1 MGGTLALLL
10 GVGEAA
16 AQQGG
21 TIAGVA
27 RDTTGAVLPGVT
39 VEAASPALIEKVR
52 AAVTDGDGQYQIV
65 NLRPGNYT
73 VTFTLTGFSTV
84 RREGI
89 VLTAGFTASVNGEM
103 KVGAVEETITVTGAS
118 PLVDTQNVR
127 QQMSVTEETLEALP
141 TGTTGV
147 SNLAAFTPGLTTT
160 AGSNV
165 GGSAG
170 TYNTSSVIQSN
181 FHGKLGAITQYD
193 GMSVNNPVRPGA
205 TGYILSP
212 ATLQEW
218 VVETGG
224 GLAESNAGTSV
235 ALNVVPKEGG
245 NTFKGQGNFVYSN
258 GGMQGNNL
266 SDTLRARNLT
276 TVSQVDYLY
285 DADFSLGGPIKT
297 DKLWFFTSHRVQGNE
312 IQRAGVFFNATQDTL
327 FYTPDRSR
335 PAFRQDILNSNALR
349 LTWQISRKFK
359 LNGHAEPQRNCVCR
373 ARGEFVAPEASYR
386 WNFWPTG
393 LYQVT
398 WNATMSNKLLFEA
411 AAGIMQFQWPV
422 EFQPE
427 TGNAISVLDQ
437 ATNFTYGS
445 AGGVASFPLSVP
457 GPRRAPRYS
466 QRASM
471 TYVTGSHN
479 FKSGFHLMQ
488 GVTEVEGHVNG
499 NRSYRFRGSTPTTA
513 VPNLVTLYADP
524 FFQKEE
530 MNANLGAFVQDR
542 WTLKRLSLNLGL
554 RFEYVNSEIVDH
566 DLPAGEFVGARKVAA
581 IKNVPNWTD
590 LNPRLGAA
598 YDLFGNGKTAIRA
611 SFGRY
616 VIDTSTEIA
625 QSINPIFAN
634 STVNRTWGDTTFG
647 AGDPRSGNFVPDCD
661 LRNPAINGECGAW
674 DNQNFGTPAV
684 RARYAS
690 DVVTGFGNR
699 GYLWDFATEV
709 QQELSSRISVRVGYY
724 RNWDGNLTVIDN
736 LEVSPSDFTTYCITA
751 PVDAR
756 LPNGGG
762 YQLCGLANESRAV
775 FGRSNT
781 VVEKASK
788 FGDAKRVSDF
798 IAVNISSRFGRGI
811 QFGGGVDTGRSI
823 VDRCFAV
830 DSPAQTTFDFVTATV
845 SRGTTSVSA
854 ASPSYCRLDIPFSA
868 QTQVKLFGAYPLP
881 YQMLVSA
888 VLQNL
893 SGPEIRADYAATNAQ
908 IAPSLGR
915 NLAACPADTGACS
928 ATVVIPLVRP
938 GTMFEDRRTQLDL
951 RVSRRFNFKSRYS
964 VDASLDV
971 YNVTNNSSVITL
983 SNAFG
988 PTWQQPTAVLDARMF
1003 QINARFNF

>member
-1 MGGTLALLL
+1 MGRVSVWMVSAVVSISCVL
-10 GVGEAA
+10 GSSRVS
-16 AQQGG
+16 AQQAAS
-21 TIAGVA
+21 ISGVV
-27 RDTTGAVLPGVT
+27 RDTSGAVLPGVT

-52 AAVTDGDGQYQIV
+52 NIVSDGDGQYRIV
-65 NLRPGNYT
+65 DLRPGTYT
-73 VTFTLTGFSTV
+73 VTFSLTGFSTYK
-84 RREGI
+84 REG
-89 VLTAGFTASVNGEM
+89 VELTAGFNAAINGEM
-103 KVGAVEETITVTGAS
+103 KVGSLEETITVTGAS

-127 QQMSVTEETLEALP
+127 QQIAVTEQTLEALP

-170 TYNTSSVIQSN
+170 TYNSSSVISST
-181 FHGKLGAITQYD
+181 FHGKTGAITQYD

-205 TGYILSP
+205 TGYIISP

-245 NTFKGQGNFVYSN
+245 NTFRGQGNVVFSN
-258 GGMQGNNL
+258 GAMQGSNL
-266 SDTLRARNLT
+266 TDALRARNLT
-276 TVSQVDYLY
+276 TVGQIDYLY
-285 DADFSLGGPIKT
+285 DADFSLGGPIKA

-312 IQRAGVFFNATQDTL
+312 NQRAGVFFNATQNTV
-327 FYTPDRSR
+327 FFTPDQSR
-335 PAFRQDILNSNALR
+335 PAFREDLLNSNALR
-349 LTWQISRKFK
+349 LTWQINQKNK
-359 LNGHAEPQRNCVCR
+359 LNAHVEPQRNCVCR
-373 ARGEFVAPEASYR
+373 GRGEFVAPEAAYR

-398 WNATMSNKLLFEA
+398 WNATVSNRLLFEA
-411 AAGIMQFQWPV
+411 AGGVMHFQWPV

-445 AGGVASFPLSVP
+445 AGGAAALPLNVP

-466 QRASM
+466 QRGSM

-479 FKSGFHLMQ
+479 FKTGFHLMQ
-488 GVTEVEGHVNG
+488 GVTEVEAFVNQ

-513 VPNLVTLYADP
+513 VPNLVTLYANP

-530 MNANLGAFVQDR
+530 MNANLGMFVQDR
-542 WTLKRLSLNLGL
+542 WTLNRLSLNLGL

-566 DLPAGEFVGARKVAA
+566 DLPAGEFVGARRVAA

-590 LNPRLGAA
+590 LNPRMGAA
-598 YDLFGNGKTAIRA
+598 YDLFGNGRTAIRA

-634 STVNRTWGDTTFG
+634 STVNRTWGDSTFG
-647 AGDPRSGNFVPDCD
+647 AGDPRTGNFVPDCD
-661 LRNPAINGECGAW
+661 LRNPLTNGECGAW

-684 RARYAS
+684 RARYSS

-699 GYLWDFATEV
+699 GYLWDLATEV
-709 QQELSSRISVRVGYY
+709 QQELGSKLSVRVGYY
-724 RNWDGNLTVIDN
+724 RNWDGNLTVTDN
-736 LEVSPSDFTTYCITA
+736 LEVRPSDFSPYCVTA
-751 PVDAR
+751 PTDPR

-762 YQLCGLANESRAV
+762 YEICGLYNESRAV

-788 FGDAKRVSDF
+788 FGEQKRVSDF
-798 IAVNISSRFGRGI
+798 IAINLTSRFGNGI
-811 QFGGGVDTGRSI
+811 QLGGGLDTGRTVS
-823 VDRCFAV
+823 DRCYVV
-830 DSPAQTTFDFVTATV
+830 DNPGHLTFDYTTPTAPT
-845 SRGTTSVSA
+845 
-854 ASPSYCRLDIPFSA
+854 YCRIDTPFSA
-868 QTQVKLFGAYPLP
+868 QTQIKLFGAYPLP
-881 YQMLVSA
+881 YAFMVSG

-893 SGPEIRADYAATNAQ
+893 SGPQIRAVWAAPNSA

-915 NLAACPADTGACS
+915 NLSACPSDTGPCA
-928 ATVVIPLVRP
+928 ATLNIPLVRP
-938 GTMFEDRRTQLDL
+938 QTVFEDRRTQLDV
-951 RVSRRFNFKSRYS
+951 RVSRRFKLGSRYS
-964 VDASLDV
+964 FDASLDV
-971 YNVTNNSSVITL
+971 YNVTNSGSVITL
-983 SNAFG
+983 SETFG
-988 PTWQQPTAVLDARMF
+988 PTWQQPTAILDARML
-1003 QINARFNF
+1003 QLNGRFTF

>member
-1 MGGTLALLL
+1 MYALRLAVKTFVVMLLL
-10 GVGEAA
+10 VLCASPA
-16 AQQGG
+16 RAQQAAEIG
-21 TIAGVA
+21 GVA

-52 AAVTDGDGQYQIV
+52 SAVTDGDGQYSIP
-65 NLRPGNYT
+65 NLRPGTYT

-84 RREGI
+84 RRQEV
-89 VLTAGFTASVNGEM
+89 VLTAGFTATINAELR
-103 KVGAVEETITVTGAS
+103 VGSLEETITVTGAS

-127 QQMSVTEETLEALP
+127 QQIAVTEETLEALP

-170 TYNTSSVIQSN
+170 TYNSSSVIAST
-181 FHGKLGAITQYD
+181 FHGKTGAITQYD
-193 GMSVNNPVRPGA
+193 GMNVNNPVRPGA
-205 TGYILSP
+205 TGYIISP

-245 NTFKGQGNFVYSN
+245 NTFRGQGNIVFSN
-258 GGMQGNNL
+258 SGMQGDNL
-266 SDTLRARNLT
+266 SDALRARNLT

-285 DADFSLGGPIKT
+285 DADFSLGGPIKA

-312 IQRAGVFFNATQDTL
+312 IQRPGVFFNATQNTL

-335 PAFRQDILNSNALR
+335 PAFREDVLNSNALR
-349 LTWQISRKFK
+349 LTWQVSRKHK
-359 LNGHAEPQRNCVCR
+359 LNGHVEPQRNCVCR

-398 WNATMSNKLLFEA
+398 WNATVSNQLLFEA
-411 AAGIMQFQWPV
+411 AGGAMIFHWPV

-437 ATNFTYGS
+437 AAGFTYGS
-445 AGGVASFPLSVP
+445 AGGAASFPLSVP

-466 QRASM
+466 QRGSM

-479 FKSGFHLMQ
+479 LKTGFHLMQ
-488 GVTEVEGHVNG
+488 GVTEVDGAVNQ
-499 NRSYRFRGSTPTTA
+499 NRSYTFRGSTPTTA
-513 VPNLVTLYADP
+513 VPNLVTLYANP

-530 MNANLGAFVQDR
+530 MNANLGVFVQDR
-542 WTLKRLSLNLGL
+542 WTLNRLSLNLGV

-566 DLPAGEFVGARKVAA
+566 DLPAGEFVGARRVAA
-581 IKNVPNWTD
+581 IKDVPNWTD
-590 LNPRLGAA
+590 LNPRIGAA
-598 YDLFGNGKTAIRA
+598 YDLFGSGRTAIRA

-634 STVNRTWGDTTFG
+634 STVNRSWGDSTFG
-647 AGDPRSGNFVPDCD
+647 AGDPRTGNFVPDCD
-661 LRNPAINGECGAW
+661 LRNPLTNGECGPW
-674 DNQNFGTPAV
+674 SNQNFGTPV
-684 RARYAS
+684 RRANYAG

-699 GYLWDFATEV
+699 GYLWDLATEV
-709 QQELSSRISVRVGYY
+709 QQELGSRLSVKVGYY
-724 RNWDGNLTVIDN
+724 RNWDGNLTVTDN
-736 LEVSPSDFTTYCITA
+736 LELRPSDFSQYCVTA
-751 PVDAR
+751 PVDPR

-762 YQLCGLANESRAV
+762 YPICGLYNEARAV
-775 FGRSNT
+775 FGRVNT
-781 VVEKASK
+781 IVENVSK
-788 FGDAKRVSDF
+788 FGEYKRVSDF
-798 IAVNISSRFGRGI
+798 IALNMSSRFGNGI
-811 QFGGGVDTGRSI
+811 QLGGGLDTGRTLS
-823 VDRCFAV
+823 DRCVQV
-830 DSPAQTTFDFVTATV
+830 DSPQQLTFDGTA
-845 SRGTTSVSA
+845 A
-854 ASPSYCRLDIPFSA
+854 APTYCRVETPFSA
-868 QTQVKLFGAYPLP
+868 LTQIKLYGAYPLP
-881 YQMLVSA
+881 YAFMVSG

-893 SGPEIRADYAATNAQ
+893 SGPQILATWAAPNSA
-908 IAPSLGR
+908 IAPTLGR
-915 NLAACPADTGACS
+915 NLSSCPADTGACA
-928 ATVVIPLVRP
+928 ATINIPLVQP
-938 GTMFEDRRTQLDL
+938 QTMFEDRRTQLDL
-951 RVSRRFNFKSRYS
+951 RVSRRFKFGGRYNF
-964 VDASLDV
+964 DASMDI
-971 YNVTNNSSVITL
+971 YNVTNSGSIISLNNT
-983 SNAFG
+983 FG
-988 PTWQQPTAVLDARMF
+988 ASWQQPTAILDARMF
-1003 QINARFNF
+1003 QLNGRFTF